1 MPAGFAALAAGARK
15 RTSREAHTES
25 AISAMGKTIIIK
37 RAAVP
42 GIAPGFSPDSKP
54 NSVNSRRKTPLRVR
68 LERRV
73 MKLMPAKNVASRR
86 TP

>member
-1 MPAGFAALAAGARK
+1 
-15 RTSREAHTES
+15 
-25 AISAMGKTIIIK
+25 MGKTIIIK

-73 MKLMPAKNVASRR
+73 IKLMPAKNVASRR